1 MATITTVKNQW
12 DVSIGVLCGGL
23 CALSF
28 IFNPLHV
35 NESISS

>member
-12 DVSIGVLCGGL
+12 DVGSDKCGGL

-28 IFNPLHV
+28 IQSSSC